1 MTSEAQV
8 INPYDGSVIASVRVS
23 SEQDVRDAIGRAVK
37 VAPALAALPAY
48 RRSAILDKTASLI
61 DDQAADLARLMAQE
75 SGKPLKYARGEVAR
89 AVETFRFAA
98 DEAQR
103 IHGETVPMD
112 AAKGGVGKIGYYMR
126 VPVGVV
132 AAITPF
138 NFPLNLVGHKVAP
151 AVAAGCPIVLKP
163 APATPLTALRL
174 AEIMLEAGLPEGA
187 FEVVIGG
194 ADVGE
199 WLTTDPRVAM
209 ITFTGS
215 PGVAR
220 AISKNAGLRR
230 LTLELGGNA
239 ATIID
244 EDANLTQ
251 AVSRNIMGGY
261 AYSGQTCISVQR
273 IYVHRS
279 RYDEFRDRFVEAAGK
294 LRLGD
299 PLQESTDIGPVIND
313 AAADR
318 IESWVREALEG
329 GARLAT
335 GGGRVGRMLPPVV
348 LENVTESMKVMAEEV
363 FGPVVSLVPFDDF
376 EAALE
381 AVDHSPYGLQAG
393 IYTSNLNRAIRA
405 TQRLNVG
412 GVIINDVPT
421 FRVDHMP
428 YGGNKNSGVG
438 REGPRYAIEDMT
450 TLRLVVIN
458 TDV

>member
-1 MTSEAQV
+1 
-8 INPYDGSVIASVRVS
+8 
-23 SEQDVRDAIGRAVK
+23 
-37 VAPALAALPAY
+37 
-48 RRSAILDKTASLI
+48 
-61 DDQAADLARLMAQE
+61 
-75 SGKPLKYARGEVAR
+75 
-89 AVETFRFAA
+89 
-98 DEAQR
+98 
-103 IHGETVPMD
+103 
-112 AAKGGVGKIGYYMR
+112 
-126 VPVGVV
+126 
-132 AAITPF
+132 
-138 NFPLNLVGHKVAP
+138 
-151 AVAAGCPIVLKP
+151 
-163 APATPLTALRL
+163 
-174 AEIMLEAGLPEGA
+174 
-187 FEVVIGG
+187 
-194 ADVGE
+194 
-199 WLTTDPRVAM
+199 
-209 ITFTGS
+209 
-215 PGVAR
+215 
-220 AISKNAGLRR
+220 
-230 LTLELGGNA
+230 
-239 ATIID
+239 
-244 EDANLTQ
+244 
-251 AVSRNIMGGY
+251 
-261 AYSGQTCISVQR
+261 
-273 IYVHRS
+273 
-279 RYDEFRDRFVEAAGK
+279 DRFVEAAGK